1 MAVRAYRVSASAAA
15 PFKTET
21 ALRRCCPS
29 PCAGQMGFHASVV
42 FPGVPLLAP
51 ACRLPP
57 LLPLGIPRECAAPLS
72 HAHNQSPPCRGRQVL
87 GGNLRA
93 RNFPTPLQY
102 HRFVLSMVSCRSRH
116 YFSKLNGRE
125 LRLTDPNTCLLTT
138 I

>member
-1 MAVRAYRVSASAAA
+1 PERTAIRVYGVSASPAA
-15 PFKTET
+15 PLKTET

-72 HAHNQSPPCRGRQVL
+72 HVRSRSLPYRVSRSPVSTLVTRSS
-87 GGNLRA
+87 
-93 RNFPTPLQY
+93 PTPRQC
-102 HRFVLSMVSCRSRH
+102 H
-116 YFSKLNGRE
+116 KNA
-125 LRLTDPNTCLLTT
+125 
-138 I
+138 